1 MSYPELDEEK
11 RIVGPFVKK
20 LLQAS
25 FLLWELVV
33 DLPDV
38 HRLQIGVAVA
48 WVGLANVYEQVLVE
62 LDKQKYLSGGERRQ
76 KLSLL
81 LNCVAQC

>member
-1 MSYPELDEEK
+1 MFYPELDKKES
-11 RIVGPFVKK
+11 VVWPFVKQ

-38 HRLQIGVAVA
+38 H
-48 WVGLANVYEQVLVE
+48 
-62 LDKQKYLSGGERRQ
+62 
-76 KLSLL
+76 
-81 LNCVAQC
+81 